1 MRNLIAGLTTAA
13 MTLSIAGA
21 ALAQAVTHPAAGS
34 PERRALM
41 DAVRPVV
48 QAKVGGSVQF
58 VVNHIAVSGAH
69 AFVMLEPQR
78 PGGAE
83 IVYRGEDA
91 EFMDG
96 LHTEALLTRRNGR
109 WTVED
114 HAIGST
120 DAWYLILCDRYASLV
135 PNC

>member
-1 MRNLIAGLTTAA
+1 MRDLIAGLTAA
-13 MTLSIAGA
+13 VLTVSLATA
-21 ALAQAVTHPAAGS
+21 ALAQTVHTPAPGS
-34 PERRALM
+34 PVRRALM
-41 DAVRPVV
+41 DAVRPLV
-48 QAKVGGSVQF
+48 QAKVGGRIEF
-58 VVNHIAVSGAH
+58 KVNHIAVGGDH

-78 PGGAE
+78 PGGGSITYDAPE
-83 IVYRGEDA
+83 A

-96 LHTEALLTRRNGR
+96 LHTEALLVRRGAR

-135 PNC
+135 PTC

>member
-1 MRNLIAGLTTAA
+1 MKHKLIAGLTAAA
-13 MTLSIAGA
+13 MTFSVAGA
-21 ALAQAVTHPAAGS
+21 ALAQVHAPSAGS

-48 QAKVGGSVQF
+48 QAKVGGAIQF
-58 VVNHIAVSGAH
+58 KVNHIAVSGNH

-78 PGGAE
+78 PNGAP
-83 IVYRGEDA
+83 IAYNGEDA

-96 LHTEALLTRRNGR
+96 LHTEALLVRSNGR